1 MQFYFSSKD
10 GKSRVRKILRKYPEL
25 SAAYSKIYVEIFA
38 KEASKGNALKHL
50 AEKLHISKHEIAYI
64 GGGENDLSAFREAG
78 YRFAMG
84 NTVPELKEKAEQ
96 MAAEENQ
103 KAREQSAENVSST
116 ENADSTGDGVPGNS
130 YPDVRTGIRAQ
141 IQHLKAYAT
150 TEALN
155 GV

>member
-84 NTVPELKEKAEQ
+84 NAVPELKEKAE
-96 MAAEENQ
+96 
-103 KAREQSAENVSST
+103 V
-116 ENADSTGDGVPGNS
+116 VLPGN
-130 YPDVRTGIRAQ
+130 D
-141 IQHLKAYAT
+141 
-150 TEALN
+150 EN
-155 GV
+155 GVACAIQKYILDGEK

>member
-1 MQFYFSSKD
+1 M
-10 GKSRVRKILRKYPEL
+10 RKILRKYPEL

-84 NTVPELKEKAEQ
+84 NAVPELKEKAEVVLPG
-96 MAAEENQ
+96 ND
-103 KAREQSAENVSST
+103 ENVMPCIWSII
-116 ENADSTGDGVPGNS
+116 A
-130 YPDVRTGIRAQ
+130 RRLIC
-141 IQHLKAYAT
+141 K
-150 TEALN
+150 
-155 GV
+155 